1 MQAMSG
7 WSAIAFMRR
16 NTYLPG
22 SLEWKT
28 GDGHAVNSAT
38 RARSHAFLSKARP
51 ITRTGA
57 ATRKLDDQPFAHE
70 LGAI

>member
-1 MQAMSG
+1 MQAISG
-7 WSAIAFMRR
+7 WSAIAFMQR

-28 GDGHAVNSAT
+28 GDGHAMNGAT
-38 RARSHAFLSKARP
+38 RARSHAFLSKART

-57 ATRKLDDQPFAHE
+57 ATRELDDQTFAHE
-70 LGAI
+70 LGTI